1 MVSLRSR
8 RVAVTSD
15 QSLVAEAVRAALAS
29 RGLDAY
35 VLAWPAS
42 AGRVQARVP
51 APRRE
56 SDTGPPQAALML
68 CDLEPSSRLCDARDL
83 AARLPVPWLVLTP
96 VAGGP
101 LWGALLEAGVAGV
114 LPSSTSLDA
123 VVLILRDVMEGSE
136 VMADDERRALVR
148 AWRTAQSEEEQLV
161 VRMRSL
167 TPRERTVLTLLHSG
181 DSVRT
186 IAESLEVSEA
196 TVRSHVKAVLSKLG
210 VSSQLAAVAAVG
222 RLKDDQRI

>member
-1 MVSLRSR
+1 MSLRSR
-8 RVAVTSD
+8 RVAVASD

-35 VLAWPAS
+35 VLAWPGS
-42 AGRVQARVP
+42 GGRAQTRVP
-51 APRRE
+51 APRQE
-56 SDTGPPQAALML
+56 SDHGPPQAALML
-68 CDLEPSSRLCDARDL
+68 CDLEPSARLCEARDL
-83 AARLPVPWLVLTP
+83 ATRVSVPWLVLTP
-96 VAGGP
+96 VTGGP
-101 LWGALLEAGVAGV
+101 LWGALLEDGVAAV

-123 VVLILRDVMEGSE
+123 VVLILRDLMEGSE
-136 VMADDERRALVR
+136 IMADDERRALIR
-148 AWRTAQSEEEQLV
+148 AWRTAQSEEEQLL

-222 RLKDDQRI
+222 RLKEDQRI

>member
-1 MVSLRSR
+1 MRSR
-8 RVAVTSD
+8 RVAVASD

-42 AGRVQARVP
+42 GSRVQAPVP
-51 APRRE
+51 APRRD

-68 CDLEPSSRLCDARDL
+68 CDLEPSSRLCEARDL
-83 AARLPVPWLVLTP
+83 ASRLATPWLVLTP
-96 VAGGP
+96 VASGP
-101 LWGALLEAGVAGV
+101 LWGALLKAGVAAV

-123 VVLILRDVMEGSE
+123 VVLILRDLMEGAE
-136 VMADDERRALVR
+136 VMADDERRSLVR

-167 TPRERTVLTLLHSG
+167 TPRERTVLTLLQSG
-181 DSVRT
+181 ESVRT

-222 RLKDDQRI
+222 RLKDDQRT

>member
-1 MVSLRSR
+1 MSLRSR
-8 RVAVTSD
+8 RIAVASD

-42 AGRVQARVP
+42 GGRVQGRVP

-56 SDTGPPQAALML
+56 SDVEPPQAGLML
-68 CDLEPSSRLCDARDL
+68 CDLEPPARLCDARDV
-83 AARLPVPWLVLTP
+83 AARLAAPWLVLTP

-101 LWGALLEAGVAGV
+101 LWGALLDAGVAAV
-114 LPSSTSLDA
+114 LPSSTSLDS
-123 VVLILRDVMEGSE
+123 VVRILRDLMEGAE
-136 VMADDERRALVR
+136 VMAEDERRALVR
-148 AWRTAQSEEEQLV
+148 AWRTAQSEEEQLL